1 MLYFCLAL
9 LLPKVESGLRVG
21 LEIASLTL
29 SASAFFHMK
38 AENSRILAL
47 EASSWNVSP
56 SPFLVQVDKLR
67 LREGGGMR
75 EVVEPEL

>member
-1 MLYFCLAL
+1 MFLLGPLA
-9 LLPKVESGLRVG
+9 PKGKSGLRVG

-38 AENSRILAL
+38 ADNSKNLGFGSILMECL
-47 EASSWNVSP
+47 TQPLFGPGGEAEA
-56 SPFLVQVDKLR
+56 QRRRGD
-67 LREGGGMR
+67 E